1 MTLVQRIINSIFLIG
16 SIILFTSW
24 GFFAHKQI
32 NQLAVFS
39 LPPEMIGFYKANID
53 YLREASVNPD
63 KRRLAVV
70 DEAARHYIDLDH
82 FGDSALYKMPRY
94 WKEAV
99 EKYSEDT
106 LKAYGIA
113 PWHVNTMYYR
123 LRDAF
128 MQRDPQLIL
137 KLSGELGHY
146 LADANVPLHTTKNY
160 NGQLTGQEGIHGFW
174 ESRLPELFAKN
185 YALFVGKA
193 SYVNSPQQ
201 AVWQAIAAAHVQV
214 DSVLQIERE
223 LSLQYGEKKYSFET
237 RGKQTVRVY
246 SVEFSS
252 AFHSSLKGMTERQMK
267 RSIKLIADFWYSAW
281 VDAGQPTL
289 KEFINYK
296 PTEEELSQRRKEW
309 EHWRENQLNVR
320 EHESGS

>member
-1 MTLVQRIINSIFLIG
+1 MQRFINLFLLIG
-16 SIILFTSW
+16 SVLLFTSW

-63 KRRLAVV
+63 RRRLAVV
-70 DEAARHYIDLDH
+70 EEAARHYIDLDH

-106 LKAYGIA
+106 LKAYGIV

-128 MQRDPQLIL
+128 LQRDPSRIIT
-137 KLSGELGHY
+137 LSAELGHY

-174 ESRLPELFAKN
+174 ESRLPELFAKD
-185 YALFVGKA
+185 YMLFVGKA
-193 SYVNSPQQ
+193 SYVSSPQQ
-201 AVWQAIAAAHVQV
+201 AVWQVIAVAHGQV

-223 LSLQYGEKKYSFET
+223 LSVQFGEKKYSFET

-246 SVEFSS
+246 SVEFSN
-252 AFHSSLKGMTERQMK
+252 AFHSKLNGMTERQMK
-267 RSIKLIADFWYSAW
+267 RAIKLIADFWYSAW
-281 VDAGQPTL
+281 VDAGQPNL
-289 KEFINYK
+289 KELIDYK
-296 PTEEELSQRRKEW
+296 PSEEELSQRRKEW
-309 EHWRENQLNVR
+309 EQWKESQIKIR
-320 EHESGS
+320 EHESGGE

>member
-1 MTLVQRIINSIFLIG
+1 MQRFINLIFLIG
-16 SIILFTSW
+16 SVVLFTSW

-63 KRRLAVV
+63 RRRMAVV
-70 DEAARHYIDLDH
+70 EEAARHYIDLDH
-82 FGDSALYKMPRY
+82 FGDSVFFKMPRY

-99 EKYSEDT
+99 ERYSEDT
-106 LKAYGIA
+106 LRAYGIV

-128 MQRDPQLIL
+128 LQRDPQLIL
-137 KLSGELGHY
+137 KLSAELGHY

-174 ESRLPELFAKN
+174 ESRLPELFAKD
-185 YALFVGKA
+185 YRLFVGKA
-193 SYVNSPQQ
+193 SYVSSPQQ
-201 AVWQAIAAAHVQV
+201 AVWQAIATAHVQV

-223 LSLQYGEKKYSFET
+223 LSAQFGEKKYSFET

-246 SVEFSS
+246 SVEFSN
-252 AFHSSLKGMTERQMK
+252 AFHLMLNGMTERQMK
-267 RSIKLIADFWYSAW
+267 RAIKLIADFWYSAW
-281 VDAGQPTL
+281 VDAGQPDL
-289 KEFINYK
+289 KRLTQYK
-296 PTEEELSQRRKEW
+296 PSQEELKKRKQELDQW
-309 EHWRENQLNVR
+309 KQESIKVR
-320 EHESGS
+320 DHETEY